1 MGSRQAPSLAPSA
14 VPSPAPSELPSE
26 LTSPAPPDPAAL
38 PAPHRGPSGA
48 ERGRAAELRQLLQ
61 RAAHAY
67 YVLDAPVMEDP
78 VYDRLYR
85 ELLELEGTFPELLR
99 PDSPTQRVG
108 GQPAEGFGSVEH
120 RIGLLSLDNAFSL
133 EELEAWY
140 GRLLKVLDRTPG
152 PGETLPALPMVGE
165 LKIDGNA
172 LALSYENGLL
182 VRAATRGDGERG
194 EEITAN
200 VRTIQSVP
208 LRLQLADPPAWVE
221 VRGEALIPDATFA
234 AINAERTARGEAAFA
249 NPRNACAGTL
259 RQLDPKV
266 VAARRLDF
274 FAYTL
279 HLPEG
284 ADGLH
289 GSADGREGFGGAV
302 AGPDHRDG
310 RGPLNGLEAGDPP
323 PPRSQ
328 WEALRWL
335 EAAGFR
341 VNPNAERLA
350 NLAAVEAF
358 FARWEE
364 ARKALPYATDGV
376 VVKLDDLRL
385 QDAAGITQKAPRWA
399 IALKY
404 AAEEAP
410 SRLLRLT
417 CQVGRTG
424 VVTPVAEFEP
434 VPLAGTTV
442 SRATLHNADRLA
454 ELDLHA
460 GDTVVVRK
468 AGEIIP
474 EVVRVLPEL
483 RPAGAAPLAL
493 PHTCPECGSEL
504 VREEGEAA
512 TRCVNS
518 SCPAILRGSLRHWVS
533 KGALDVD
540 GFGSKLIEQLVERG
554 LVRSIADLHRLDGA
568 LLASLER
575 MGEKSAANLVEALE
589 TSRRQPWHRQLYGLG
604 IHHVGEVNAKAL
616 ARAFPSAA
624 ELATAALDTPELITA
639 VFGIGGEIAQS
650 LRQWFATPANQA
662 LLVQLAQRGFSLAAG
677 AAERS
682 GAGAGGG
689 AEGPL
694 AGQSFV
700 LTGTLP
706 SLSRSQAQ
714 ARIEAAGGRVIGSV
728 SRKTSWLV
736 AGEEA
741 GSKLAKATALGV
753 PVLDE
758 PALLA
763 LLAGGPQGLPTVPT

>member
-1 MGSRQAPSLAPSA
+1 MAAA
-14 VPSPAPSELPSE
+14 SPAPS
-26 LTSPAPPDPAAL
+26 AQQA
-38 PAPHRGPSGA
+38 
-48 ERGRAAELRQLLQ
+48 RAVELRRLLT

-67 YVLDAPVMEDP
+67 YVLDAPELEDG
-78 VYDRLYR
+78 VYDQLYR
-85 ELLELEGTFPELLR
+85 ELLDLEAADPSLVT

-108 GQPAEGFGSVEH
+108 GTPAEGFTSVEH

-140 GRLLKVLDRTPG
+140 GRLLKVLDRQGEPG
-152 PGETLPALPMVGE
+152 GPLPALEMVGE

-200 VRTIQSVP
+200 VRTIASVP
-208 LRLQLADPPAWVE
+208 LRLQLANPPAWVE

-234 AINAERTARGEAAFA
+234 AINQERLAKGEAPFA

-259 RQLDPKV
+259 RQLDPRV

-279 HLPEG
+279 HLPPDWQPGPAG
-284 ADGLH
+284 ADP
-289 GSADGREGFGGAV
+289 GR
-302 AGPDHRDG
+302 PQ
-310 RGPLNGLEAGDPP
+310 
-323 PPRSQ
+323 SQ
-328 WEALRWL
+328 GQALQWL
-335 EAAGFR
+335 QAAGFR

-350 NLAAVEAF
+350 DLAAVEAF
-358 FARWEE
+358 FRRWDS
-364 ARKALPYATDGV
+364 ARKALAYATDGV
-376 VVKLDDLRL
+376 VVKLNDLRL
-385 QDAAGITQKAPRWA
+385 QDSAGFTQKAPRWA

-410 SRLLRLT
+410 SKLLRLS

-434 VPLAGTTV
+434 VPLAGTSV
-442 SRATLHNADRLA
+442 SRATLHNADRLE
-454 ELDLHA
+454 ELDLCA
-460 GDTVVVRK
+460 GDTIVVRK

-483 RPAGAAPLAL
+483 RPPGARRLEL
-493 PHTCPECGSEL
+493 PSHCPECGSGL
-504 VREEGEAA
+504 VREQGEAA

-518 SCPAILRGSLRHWVS
+518 SCPAILRGALRHWVS

-540 GFGSKLIEQLVERG
+540 GLGSKLIEQLVDRG
-554 LVRSIADLHRLDGA
+554 LVGSIADLYGLDVA

-575 MGEKSAANLVEALE
+575 LGQKSAENLVAALS
-589 TSRRQPWHRQLYGLG
+589 TSRAQPWHRQLYGLG

-616 ARAFPSAA
+616 AKAFPSAG
-624 ELATAALDTPELITA
+624 ELATAALETPDQITA
-639 VFGIGGEIAQS
+639 LFGIGSEIAQS
-650 LRQWFATPANQA
+650 LAQWFATAANQQ
-662 LLVQLAQRGFSLAAG
+662 LLGQLQQRGLALAAG
-677 AAERS
+677 PLELE
-682 GAGAGGG
+682 AGQQGQSAH
-689 AEGPL
+689 L
-694 AGQSFV
+694 AGSTFV

-706 SLSRSQAQ
+706 TLSRSAAQ
-714 ARIEAAGGRVIGSV
+714 ARIEAAGGKVSGSV
-728 SRKTSWLV
+728 SKKTSFVV

-741 GSKLAKATALGV
+741 GSKLAKAGALGV
-753 PVLDE
+753 AVLDE
-758 PALLA
+758 SGLLA
-763 LLAGGPQGLPTVPT
+763 LLEASPGASPLGRPPGP

>member
-1 MGSRQAPSLAPSA
+1 MVGSAGQQ
-14 VPSPAPSELPSE
+14 E
-26 LTSPAPPDPAAL
+26 
-38 PAPHRGPSGA
+38 
-48 ERGRAAELRQLLQ
+48 RAAELRQLLQ
-61 RAAHAY
+61 QAAHAY
-67 YVLDAPVMEDP
+67 YVLDAPLMEDP

-85 ELLELEGTFPELLR
+85 ELLELESTFPELLS

-108 GQPAEGFGSVEH
+108 GQPAEGFRSVEH

-133 EELEAWY
+133 AELEAWY
-140 GRLLKVLDRTPG
+140 GRLLKALDRTPA
-152 PGETLPALPMVGE
+152 PGEPMPALPMVGE

-172 LALSYENGLL
+172 LALSYEHGVL

-234 AINAERTARGEAAFA
+234 AINAERLARGEAAFA

-279 HLPEG
+279 HLPDAG
-284 ADGLH
+284 DGLRN
-289 GSADGREGFGGAV
+289 SAAD
-302 AGPDHRDG
+302 
-310 RGPLNGLEAGDPP
+310 AGDPP

-328 WEALRWL
+328 WECLRWL

-350 NLAAVEAF
+350 DLAAVEAF
-358 FARWEE
+358 FSRWEE

-385 QDAAGITQKAPRWA
+385 QDTAGFTQKAPRWA

-410 SRLLRLT
+410 SRLLRLS

-424 VVTPVAEFEP
+424 TVTPVAEFEP
-434 VPLAGTTV
+434 VPLAGTSV
-442 SRATLHNADRLA
+442 ARATLHNADRLA

-460 GDTVVVRK
+460 GDTIVVRK

-483 RPAGAAPLAL
+483 RPAGALRLAL
-493 PHTCPECGSEL
+493 PHACPECGSEL

-533 KGALDVD
+533 KGALDID
-540 GFGSKLIEQLVERG
+540 GLGSKLIEQLVDRG
-554 LVRSIADLHRLDGA
+554 LVRSLADLHRLDGA

-575 MGEKSAANLVEALE
+575 MGEKSAANLVTALE
-589 TSRRQPWHRQLYGLG
+589 ACRRQPWHRQLYGLG

-616 ARAFPSAA
+616 ARAFPSAT
-624 ELATAALDTPELITA
+624 ELATAALESPELITA

-650 LRQWFATPANQA
+650 LQQWFATPANQA
-662 LLVQLAQRGFSLAAG
+662 LLAELEGLGFSLAAG
-677 AAERS
+677 EGERQAAATPAGERPL
-682 GAGAGGG
+682 
-689 AEGPL
+689 EG
-694 AGQSFV
+694 QTFV
-700 LTGTLP
+700 LTGTLAG
-706 SLSRSQAQ
+706 LSRSQAQ
-714 ARIEAAGGRVIGSV
+714 ALIEAAGGKVSGSV
-728 SRKTSWLV
+728 SRKTSWVV
-736 AGEEA
+736 AGDEA
-741 GSKLAKATALGV
+741 GSKLAKAESLGV
-753 PVLDE
+753 AVLDE
-758 PALLA
+758 AGLRALLA
-763 LLAGGPQGLPTVPT
+763 APGPGPSAD

>member
-1 MGSRQAPSLAPSA
+1 MGGRQVPTPTAPTG
-14 VPSPAPSELPSE
+14 VPSEV
-26 LTSPAPPDPAAL
+26 TSPAPPDPAAL
-38 PAPHRGPSGA
+38 PAPNPGPTSA
-48 ERGRAAELRQLLQ
+48 QRRRAAELRQLLQ

-85 ELLELEGTFPELLR
+85 ELLELEGSFPELLS

-108 GQPAEGFGSVEH
+108 GQPAEGFSSVEH

-140 GRLLKVLDRTPG
+140 GRLLKVLDRTPA
-152 PGETLPALPMVGE
+152 PGEALPALPMVGE

-172 LALSYENGLL
+172 LALSYANGVL

-208 LRLQLADPPAWVE
+208 LRLQLANPPAWVE

-279 HLPEG
+279 HL
-284 ADGLH
+284 
-289 GSADGREGFGGAV
+289 SN
-302 AGPDHRDG
+302 AG
-310 RGPLNGLEAGDPP
+310 NPP

-328 WEALRWL
+328 WECLRWL

-350 NLAAVEAF
+350 DLAAVEAF

-385 QDAAGITQKAPRWA
+385 QDAAGFTQKAPRWA

-424 VVTPVAEFEP
+424 AVTPVAEFEP

-460 GDTVVVRK
+460 GDTIVVRK

-483 RPAGAAPLAL
+483 RPAGALRVAL

-504 VREEGEAA
+504 VREQGEAA

-533 KGALDVD
+533 KGALDID
-540 GFGSKLIEQLVERG
+540 GLGTKLIEQLVDRG

-575 MGEKSAANLVEALE
+575 MGEKSAANLVAALE
-589 TSRRQPWHRQLYGLG
+589 ACRHQPWHRQLYGLG

-624 ELATAALDTPELITA
+624 ELATAVAETPETITA

-650 LRQWFATPANQA
+650 LQQWFATPANQA
-662 LLVQLAQRGFSLAAG
+662 LLAELEGLGFSLAAG
-677 AAERS
+677 EGERQAA
-682 GAGAGGG
+682 AAPAGGQPL
-689 AEGPL
+689 EG
-694 AGQSFV
+694 QTFV
-700 LTGTLP
+700 LTGTLEG
-706 SLSRSQAQ
+706 LSRSQAQ
-714 ARIEAAGGRVIGSV
+714 ALIEAAGGKVSGSV
-728 SRKTSWLV
+728 SRKTTWMV

-741 GSKLAKATALGV
+741 GSKLAKAESLGV
-753 PVLDE
+753 AVLDE
-758 PALLA
+758 AGLRALLA
-763 LLAGGPQGLPTVPT
+763 APAPGPSGD

>member
-1 MGSRQAPSLAPSA
+1 VSA
-14 VPSPAPSELPSE
+14 
-26 LTSPAPPDPAAL
+26 APPAGTAL
-38 PAPHRGPSGA
+38 PPTAA
-48 ERGRAAELRQLLQ
+48 ERQRAQELRRLLQ

-67 YVLDAPVMEDP
+67 YVLDAPEMEDP

-85 ELLELEGTFPELLR
+85 ELLELEAAHPALIT

-108 GQPAEGFGSVEH
+108 GEPAEAFTSVAH
-120 RIGLLSLDNAFSL
+120 RIGLLSLDNAFSF

-140 GRLLKVLDRTPG
+140 SRLLRVLDRLPA
-152 PGETLPALPMVGE
+152 PGEPLPALPMVGE

-182 VRAATRGDGERG
+182 VRAATRGDGSCG

-208 LRLQLADPPAWVE
+208 LRLQLEDPPAWVE
-221 VRGEALIPDATFA
+221 VRGEAFIPEDTFS
-234 AINAERTARGEAAFA
+234 AINAERQARGEALFA

-259 RQLDPKV
+259 RQLDPRV
-266 VAARRLDF
+266 VASRRLDF

-279 HLPEG
+279 HLPDDWQPAHG
-284 ADGLH
+284 A
-289 GSADGREGFGGAV
+289 AAPR
-302 AGPDHRDG
+302 
-310 RGPLNGLEAGDPP
+310 PP
-323 PPRSQ
+323 GQ

-335 EAAGFR
+335 QAAGFR
-341 VNPNAERLA
+341 VNPNAELLRDLQ
-350 NLAAVEAF
+350 AVEAF
-358 FARWEE
+358 FTAWDSR
-364 ARKALPYATDGV
+364 RRTLPYATDGV

-385 QDAAGITQKAPRWA
+385 QEEAGFTQKAPRWA

-404 AAEEAP
+404 PAEEAP

-434 VPLAGTTV
+434 VALAGTSV

-460 GDTVVVRK
+460 GDTIVVRK

-474 EVVRVLPEL
+474 EVVRVLAEL
-483 RPAGAAPLAL
+483 RPAAAL
-493 PHTCPECGSEL
+493 PLQLPATCPECGSEL

-540 GFGSKLIEQLVERG
+540 GLGSKLIEQLVDRG
-554 LVRSIADLHRLDGA
+554 LVRSIADLYRLDGA

-575 MGEKSAANLVEALE
+575 MGQKSAANLVAALE
-589 TSRRQPWHRQLYGLG
+589 ASRQQPWPRQLYGLG
-604 IHHVGEVNAKAL
+604 IHHVGEVNARAL

-624 ELATAALDTPELITA
+624 ALGAAAADDPESIQA
-639 VFGIGGEIAQS
+639 VFGIGAEIVQS
-650 LRQWFATPANQA
+650 LQQWFHTPANLG
-662 LLVQLAQRGFSLAAG
+662 LLADLEQLGFSLATSAAEQEALARAGEGNG
-677 AAERS
+677 AA
-682 GAGAGGG
+682 
-689 AEGPL
+689 PL
-694 AGQSFV
+694 AGCTFV

-706 SLSRSQAQ
+706 GLSRRQAQ
-714 ARIEAAGGRVIGSV
+714 ERIEAAGGKVSGSV
-728 SRKTSWLV
+728 SRKTSYVV

-741 GSKLAKATALGV
+741 GSKLAKAESLGV

-758 PALLA
+758 AGLLA
-763 LLAGGPQGLPTVPT
+763 LLDAPPGG

>member
-1 MGSRQAPSLAPSA
+1 VSSATPSGSA
-14 VPSPAPSELPSE
+14 
-26 LTSPAPPDPAAL
+26 TAPPATPGATARAL
-38 PAPHRGPSGA
+38 
-48 ERGRAAELRQLLQ
+48 ELRALLN

-67 YVLDAPVMEDP
+67 YVLDAPLMEDP

-85 ELLELEGTFPELLR
+85 ELLELESAHPELR
-99 PDSPTQRVG
+99 TIDSPTRRVG
-108 GQPAEGFGSVEH
+108 GAPAEGFVTVAH
-120 RIGLLSLDNAFSL
+120 RIGLLSLDNAFSF

-140 GRLLKVLDRTPG
+140 GRLLKVLDRTPAADA
-152 PGETLPALPMVGE
+152 PVPALPLVGE

-172 LALSYENGLL
+172 LALSYENGVL

-200 VRTIQSVP
+200 VRTIRSVP
-208 LRLQLADPPAWVE
+208 LRLEIADPPAWVE
-221 VRGEALIPDATFA
+221 VRGEALIPDGTFA
-234 AINAERTARGEAAFA
+234 AINAERLERGEPAFA

-259 RQLDPKV
+259 RQLDPAV
-266 VAARRLDF
+266 VAARRLEF

-279 HLPEG
+279 HLPPDWQPTG
-284 ADGLH
+284 
-289 GSADGREGFGGAV
+289 GS
-302 AGPDHRDG
+302 GPG
-310 RGPLNGLEAGDPP
+310 VPA
-323 PPRSQ
+323 SQ
-328 WEALRWL
+328 WQALRWL

-341 VNPNAERLA
+341 VNPHAALCPD
-350 NLAAVEAF
+350 LAAVEGFCAE
-358 FARWEE
+358 WEE
-364 ARKALPYATDGV
+364 RRRTLAYATDGV

-385 QDAAGITQKAPRWA
+385 QAEAGFTQKAPRWA

-410 SRLLRLT
+410 SRLLRLVA
-417 CQVGRTG
+417 QVGRTG

-460 GDTVVVRK
+460 GDTIVVRK

-474 EVVRVLPEL
+474 EVVRVLSEL
-483 RPAGAAPLAL
+483 RPAGAVPVGL
-493 PHTCPECGSEL
+493 PATCPECGSEL

-540 GFGSKLIEQLVERG
+540 GLGSKLIEQLVDRG
-554 LVRSIADLHRLDGA
+554 LVRSIADLYRLDAA

-575 MGEKSAANLVEALE
+575 MGEKSAANLVEALDA
-589 TSRRQPWHRQLYGLG
+589 SRRQPWQRQLYGLG

-616 ARAFPSAA
+616 ARGFLSADELAAAAA
-624 ELATAALDTPELITA
+624 ERPEAITA
-639 VFGIGGEIAQS
+639 VYGIGGEIAQS
-650 LRQWFATPANQA
+650 LQQWFATAANRE
-662 LLVQLAQRGFSLAAG
+662 LLEKLRECGFALAADAEERQ
-677 AAERS
+677 AAERAAAAAAGS
-682 GAGAGGG
+682 GG
-689 AEGPL
+689 GPL
-694 AGQSFV
+694 AGATLV

-706 SLSRSQAQ
+706 ALTRSEAK
-714 ARIEAAGGRVIGSV
+714 ALIEAAGGKVSGSV
-728 SRKTSWLV
+728 SRKTTYVV

-741 GSKLAKATALGV
+741 GSKLEKARELGV
-753 PVLDE
+753 AVLDE
-758 PALLA
+758 AGLRALLE
-763 LLAGGPQGLPTVPT
+763 GGPAG

>member
-1 MGSRQAPSLAPSA
+1 MSATAVQQA
-14 VPSPAPSELPSE
+14 
-26 LTSPAPPDPAAL
+26 
-38 PAPHRGPSGA
+38 
-48 ERGRAAELRQLLQ
+48 RAAELRRLLN

-67 YVLDAPVMEDP
+67 YVLDAPLMEDP
-78 VYDRLYR
+78 VYDRLLR
-85 ELLELEGTFPELLR
+85 ELQELETAHPELLE

-108 GQPAEGFGSVEH
+108 GSPAEGFRSVEH
-120 RIGLLSLDNAFSL
+120 RIPLFSLDNAFSL

-140 GRLLKVLDRTPG
+140 GRLLKVLDRTPAL
-152 PGETLPALPMVGE
+152 GEPLPELAMVGE

-172 LALSYENGLL
+172 LALSYEHGVL

-208 LRLQLADPPAWVE
+208 LRLQLEKPPAWVE

-234 AINAERTARGEAAFA
+234 ALNAERAARGEALFA

-259 RQLDPKV
+259 RQLDPRV

-279 HLPEG
+279 HLPE
-284 ADGLH
+284 AWRPH
-289 GSADGREGFGGAV
+289 
-302 AGPDHRDG
+302 PD
-310 RGPLNGLEAGDPP
+310 AGDSGGGDPARP
-323 PPRSQ
+323 TTQ
-328 WEALRWL
+328 WESLRWL

-341 VNPNAERLA
+341 VNPNAELLPG
-350 NLAAVEAF
+350 LAAVEAF

-364 ARKALPYATDGV
+364 GRKGLPYATDGV
-376 VVKLDDLRL
+376 VVKLNELRL
-385 QDAAGITQKAPRWA
+385 QADAGFTQKAPRWA
-399 IALKY
+399 VALKY

-410 SRLLRLT
+410 SRLLRLA

-460 GDTVVVRK
+460 GDTIVVRK

-483 RPAGAAPLAL
+483 RPAGARPLQL
-493 PHTCPECGSEL
+493 PQACPECGSQL
-504 VREEGEAA
+504 VREQGEAA

-540 GFGSKLIEQLVERG
+540 GLGGKLIEQLVEKG
-554 LVRSIADLHRLDGA
+554 LVGSIADLYRLDEA

-575 MGEKSAANLVEALE
+575 MGARSAENLADALAA
-589 TSRRQPWHRQLYGLG
+589 SKGQPWHRQLYGLG
-604 IHHVGEVNAKAL
+604 IHHVGEVSAKAL
-616 ARAFPSAA
+616 ARAFHSAT
-624 ELATAALDTPELITA
+624 ELANAAADTPEAITA
-639 VFGIGGEIAQS
+639 VFGIGAEIAQS
-650 LRQWFATPANQA
+650 LQQWFATPANQA
-662 LLVQLAQRGFSLAAG
+662 LLLQLQELGFSMAS
-677 AAERS
+677 E
-682 GAGAGGG
+682 
-689 AEGPL
+689 EGVAPAIDADSPL
-694 AGQSFV
+694 TGQTFV

-706 SLSRSQAQ
+706 SLSRRQAQ
-714 ARIEAAGGRVIGSV
+714 ELIERAGGKVSGSV
-728 SRKTSWLV
+728 SRKTSYLV
-736 AGEEA
+736 AGAEA
-741 GSKLAKATALGV
+741 GSKLSKAEDLGV

-758 PALLA
+758 AGLKSLL
-763 LLAGGPQGLPTVPT
+763 GPTA